1 LSGASAGTVEA
12 TAFVNY
18 NASLPGNFP
27 GAVWSWDGGR
37 AAVDPLT
44 GDLWIPEWS
53 ISVLGLPVPRSAP
66 ALVYDPATN
75 STQLVKS
82 LTNTSAMAFDPLSGY
97 LYATDPVDNTVVV
110 LNPTTGSIVGAP
122 IPVGIN
128 PQSILYDNMSQN
140 IFVANEVSNNV
151 TVINGTTSQIQS
163 PGISAGKDP
172 VALAD
177 DTTDRTLFVGDAGE
191 YSGAYNVSAISTR
204 TDTEDA
210 PRIFLTNPVSSLAF
224 AKAQDLLA
232 VGAPASQLVTIY
244 HGQTP
249 QAFAGTSD
257 VGYNVSSI
265 ISNVAGTEFVAAN
278 ETALHLILIQANS
291 GVITPSYRA
300 LSEAPDRLTINPAN
314 GLVYAWS
321 ALSRTITLVNLSAS
335 AGGERSPTLGAEA
348 ETLAYDGASGRVFVA
363 DWRNDT
369 LSVLNAS
376 TFGAAQPPIELPA
389 APTSLVDDAATG
401 TIYVAYTGGVS
412 AIDAATGA
420 FTAQNNSIAGNNTQ
434 LVLNPLSNLL
444 WVVNELVGLEAL
456 SLPSLTV
463 THVVGTG
470 VGTGNVRG
478 AVLDPFDDE
487 LFVANLSSSLIVV
500 VNASTGAIIDHGI
513 SGVPGL
519 QSLAYDSA
527 DQMIYALGSAV
538 WIINPSTNAIVVGP
552 IPIVPHLIAFSI
564 VYDPSREFLYVT
576 SYDKL
581 LPPYPGNI
589 TVIDGSSVSASQ
601 GSFVSIPVGQAP
613 IDIQPVQLPGSS
625 APGSSEI
632 WVTNFLSGTVSVIA
646 SPPSVAFLAA
656 NPNPVDVGVQTTVLL
671 GFTGGAG
678 PSTVSFAGLPSSC
691 DSSNTNALNCTP
703 NAAGT
708 YDITANIVDSLG
720 FSTSGLTVLSV
731 SPAIQLLLQLNPG
744 PTSQI
749 ELGTALSGNVTVTG
763 GTAPYTYAWAFGD
776 DAVAS
781 DSRVTHTYASAG
793 VYLITVTVTDSGGG
807 ISSATA
813 IVTVAPVPTV
823 TVSASPSNV
832 TDVNVPI
839 ALRAIVT
846 NGTAPGNG
854 SWTFGDGTTALGPSV
869 QHAYSTA
876 GIYFAIYHYQ
886 NASGANFTSYVSV
899 LVHPALS
906 GTLTVTT
913 LPSNSAVS
921 TGTLLQFNTS
931 IVGGTSPYIVTWAF
945 DDGSYG
951 SGISS
956 QHSYGQPGTYVVT
969 LVIADAVGAEWNTT
983 YRVVVGGSTPSSL
996 GADFVT
1002 GLILGLLVGAT
1013 AATLLLLLASRSKK
1027 QQPPSPPTAY
1037 VPPAPAPEGPEWAE
1051 S

>member
-75 STQLVKS
+75 STQMVKS
-82 LTNTSAMAFDPLSGY
+82 LTNTSAMAFDPLDGD

-110 LNPTTGSIVGAP
+110 FDPTTQLTVGAP
-122 IPVGIN
+122 IPVGMN
-128 PQSILYDNMSQN
+128 PQAILYDNVTQN
-140 IFVANEVSNNV
+140 LFVSNEVSNNV
-151 TVINGTTSQIQS
+151 TVINGTTSEIQNS
-163 PGISAGKDP
+163 GILAGKDP

-177 DTTDRTLFVGDAGE
+177 DTKDRTLFVADGTAYAGV
-191 YSGAYNVSAISTR
+191 YNVSAIST
-204 TDTEDA
+204 THETLGT
-210 PRIFLTNPVSSLAF
+210 PRIFLSNPAAALAYSYSRGLL
-224 AKAQDLLA
+224 AIGVPKSDLL
-232 VGAPASQLVTIY
+232 TIY
-244 HGQTP
+244 NASLQT
-249 QAFAGTSD
+249 FAATSD
-257 VGYNVSSI
+257 VGYNVSALV
-265 ISNVAGTEFVAAN
+265 SNATGTEFVGAN
-278 ETALHLILIQANS
+278 GTASRLILVPATT
-291 GVITPSYRA
+291 GVPAATTLRT
-300 LSEAPDRLTINPAN
+300 SEAASRLTINPVN
-314 GLVYAWS
+314 GLIYAWS
-321 ALSRTITLVNLSAS
+321 GLSRTILTVNLTSTV
-335 AGGERSPTLGAEA
+335 EEQRSPTLGAEV
-348 ETLAYDGASGRVFVA
+348 ETLTYDAASGRVFVA
-363 DWRNDT
+363 DWRNAT

-376 TFGAAQPPIELPA
+376 TFTVAQSPVNLLA
-389 APTSLVDDAATG
+389 APTSLVDDSATG
-401 TIYVAYTGGVS
+401 TIYVSYTGGVS
-412 AIDAATGA
+412 AIDAATGVFIA
-420 FTAQNNSIAGNNTQ
+420 RNNSLAGNNTQ
-434 LVLNPLSNLL
+434 LVLNPASNLL

-463 THVVGTG
+463 AHVVGTG

-478 AVLDPFDDE
+478 AVLDPLHDE

-538 WIINPSTNAIVVGP
+538 WIINPATDAIVAGP
-552 IPIVPHLIAFSI
+552 IPIVPHLTAFSI

-581 LPPYPGNI
+581 LPPYPGNV

-601 GSFVSIPVGQAP
+601 GSYVAIPVGQAP
-613 IDIQPVQLPGSS
+613 VDIQPVQLPGSS

-632 WVTNFLSGTVSVIA
+632 WVTNFLSGTISIIA
-646 SPPSVAFLAA
+646 SPPSVEFLAA

-776 DAVAS
+776 GAVAT
-781 DSRVTHTYASAG
+781 DSSVTHTYASAG

-813 IVTVAPVPTV
+813 IVIVAPVPTV

-854 SWTFGDGTTALGPSV
+854 SWTFGDGTTALGLSV

-876 GIYFAIYHYQ
+876 GIYFATYHYQ
-886 NASGANFTSYVSV
+886 NASGANLTSYVSV

-913 LPSNSAVS
+913 LPANSAVS
-921 TGTLLQFNTS
+921 TGTLLEFNTS
-931 IVGGTSPYIVTWAF
+931 IVGGTSPYTVTWAF